1 MPATNAISVPMV
13 DEADVAVEA
22 LKFLSDGNRLR
33 ILRILSHRESCV
45 CELIEQLD
53 LPQPLVSYHLRRL
66 REAGLVLPR
75 RKAQWIYY
83 SIEPAAWERFTR
95 PIRHFCQIAD
105 LPPAAAYG
113 ASDTCDSKIP
123 VAELGA
129 IQDAGSPWVNE

>member
-1 MPATNAISVPMV
+1 MLATKAIPVPMV

-33 ILRILSHRESCV
+33 ILRILSSRESCV
-45 CELIEQLD
+45 CELIEQLA

-105 LPPAAAYG
+105 LPPEAAYG
-113 ASDTCDSKIP
+113 ASESCDIRPPS
-123 VAELGA
+123 AALGA
-129 IQDAGSPWVNE
+129 SELNGVS